1 MTSGNCRLE
10 LTSRRNVPP
19 TKQSHRG
26 GEVWKEDS
34 GKEVREA
41 FVQAL
46 LAVLSLVAGEMMYK
60 QLWGK
65 LRKTVIPGLT

>member
-1 MTSGNCRLE
+1 MCR
-10 LTSRRNVPP
+10 
-19 TKQSHRG
+19 
-26 GEVWKEDS
+26 EVWKEDS

-65 LRKTVIPGLT
+65 LRKMVIPGLT